1 MSWGWK
7 ITILYV
13 GFVIM
18 TLAMVFYFMGQK
30 VDLVTEEYY
39 KEEIKYQ
46 DQIDRITNAK
56 ALNDPVKVEYSLHE
70 KKVKISFPKSHTGQ
84 TIKGNIHFY
93 SPSDSEEDRDFPVKV
108 MDEGIQTIYVGSL
121 RKGLWRIKI
130 RWHAGDKEYYHEQLI
145 TL

>member
-7 ITILYV
+7 ITLLYV

-18 TLAMVFYFMGQK
+18 TLAMVFYFMSQK

-39 KEEIKYQ
+39 KEEIRYQ

-56 ALNDPVKVEYSLHE
+56 ALDDPVRVEYLPHE
-70 KKVKISFPKSHTGQ
+70 KRVKISYPESHIGQ
-84 TIKGNIHFY
+84 SIKGNIHFY
-93 SPSDSEEDRDFPVKV
+93 SPLDSDEDRDFPIKV
-108 MDEGIQTIYVGSL
+108 LDGGTQFIYVGSF

-130 RWHAGDKEYYHEQLI
+130 SWKAGGKEYYHEQQI